1 VITFDTDASS
11 SGVTTPPLWHIDAVG
26 GRPPHQLSV
35 GISAKLPLCG
45 AAHQVFSYSGPL
57 WQSRRRLFPIA
68 ICSAWQPPVRVRRAK
83 GFVRPRVDLI
93 ATNCFFE

>member
-1 VITFDTDASS
+1 MTGLGSITE
-11 SGVTTPPLWHIDAVG
+11 
-26 GRPPHQLSV
+26 RQLSV

-45 AAHQVFSYSGPL
+45 AAHQVFSYPGPV
-57 WQSRRRLFPIA
+57 WQSRRWLFPIA